1 MSVRVFLLLVIT
13 SMVVSQEMSKENT
26 ASVEE
31 KTDYVGFWN
40 TMAEF
45 ALSEDSFKSWLLNML
60 EWVVFLVAETM
71 FRVYF

>member
-26 ASVEE
+26 TSVEE
-31 KTDYVGFWN
+31 KTDYAGFWA
-40 TMAEF
+40 TIAEF
-45 ALSEDSFKSWLLNML
+45 ALSEDSFKSWFLNML
-60 EWVVFLVAETM
+60 EWVVFLVAETI

>member
-1 MSVRVFLLLVIT
+1 MSVRVFLLMVIT
-13 SMVVSQEMSKENT
+13 SMVVSQEMSKENPT
-26 ASVEE
+26 SVEE

>member
-13 SMVVSQEMSKENT
+13 SMVVSQDMSKENPT
-26 ASVEE
+26 SVEE

>member
-13 SMVVSQEMSKENT
+13 SMVVSQEMSKEST
-26 ASVEE
+26 TSVEE

-71 FRVYF
+71 FRIYF

>member
-13 SMVVSQEMSKENT
+13 SMVVSQEMTKENPT
-26 ASVEE
+26 SVEE